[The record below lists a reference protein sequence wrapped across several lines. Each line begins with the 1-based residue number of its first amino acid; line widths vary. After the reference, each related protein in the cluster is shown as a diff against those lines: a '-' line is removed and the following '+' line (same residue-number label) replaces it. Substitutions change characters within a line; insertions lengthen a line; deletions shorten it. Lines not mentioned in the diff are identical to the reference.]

1 MDRRRALVIAV
12 GVLLLVVKCKNEY
25 PSSYEYITS
34 QMDITDKDLIEANEF
49 LQKEVK
55 KEKLRG
61 MAT

>member
-12 GVLLLVVKCKNEY
+12 GVLLLVVKCKNAY

>member
-12 GVLLLVVKCKNEY
+12 GVLLLVAKCKKAY
-25 PSSYEYITS
+25 PSAYEHITS
-34 QMDITDKDLIEANEF
+34 QMGITDTELIKANEF
-49 LQKEVK
+49 LQIEVK